1 MPEAWPVFIVSQ
13 LKDAD
18 EAQTRDLLL
27 ARHLLEFRSLDQK
40 GTCRVVAVARERQM
54 PEAVLG
60 AILETYAQA
69 SKTAAGSYRYDCRAA
84 PLQDALTVAVL
95 FALLRAGGGRL
106 RVEDAARALRATVK
120 RCTALLKARVGLCG
134 VGEAE
139 ARPAARDD
147 GAAAGRRGGGG
158 GRRRGG

>member
-1 MPEAWPVFIVSQ
+1 MGARGVAGVHRFSV
-13 LKDAD
+13 KDAD

-84 PLQDALTVAVL
+84 PLQDALVVAVL

-106 RVEDAARALRATVK
+106 RVEDAARRA
-120 RCTALLKARVGLCG
+120 
-134 VGEAE
+134 AE
-139 ARPAARDD
+139 HAPRDPFYRPRASSRPRGDRRAWRRGPCRAAARNSTSS
-147 GAAAGRRGGGG
+147 
-158 GRRRGG
+158 